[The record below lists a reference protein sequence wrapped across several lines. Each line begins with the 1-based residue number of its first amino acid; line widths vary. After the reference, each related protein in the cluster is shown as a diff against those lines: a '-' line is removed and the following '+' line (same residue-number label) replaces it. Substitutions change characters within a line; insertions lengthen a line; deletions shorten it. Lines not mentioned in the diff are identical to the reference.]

1 MKKQIIGLCAVVSAL
16 PLLAQIKLGCPFTDG
31 AVLQR
36 GMKVPVWGDFG
47 SCEKPCRVKVEFA
60 GQTKIADV
68 APDGKWK
75 VELDAMEASKESRTM
90 IVGKMKSGSDS
101 VCESVKVKDVLVG
114 EVWFASGQ
122 SNMETPIWGPG
133 SRYRDKNGALMTT
146 MTRLPFIRYAKSA
159 HCYSRTKVD
168 LTAKWCKFTP
178 EYLQIHDR
186 ADAGLKGTGTRLSA
200 VAFYYARELYLALD
214 IPVGIVDASV
224 GGTNIDAWT
233 PRSGYENCDPLIK
246 DTAGYP
252 VKDRDKWNPKTDRK
266 CYVSSAI
273 QQPTVLFNG
282 MVAAYAPMAM
292 RGMIWYQGCHNNAE
306 SFRYCA
312 KLHALYNGWSREFAN
327 PDLKLYLVQLAPF
340 NHNWLGICM
349 AQTRFCAEQK
359 NAALAVT
366 ADVGNF
372 HDIHPNDKE
381 IVAKRLVVHAL
392 KRDYAFAIPQ
402 TDSPVFKSAD
412 FKDGKAVLEFD
423 NVKNWYV
430 YADNRSRAAAFELAG
445 EDGKWHPAVIDNFR
459 KWKDRKGNLSD
470 SDFIDGAKIV
480 LVSKNVPAPVKAR
493 YMGAPRTSGTVYN
506 EASLPLGPFETGTLS
521 GR

>member
-1 MKKQIIGLCAVVSAL
+1 MKKQIIGLCAVAFAL

-31 AVLQR
+31 VVLQR

-47 SCEKPCRVKVEFA
+47 VCEKPCKVKVEFA

-68 APDGKWK
+68 ASDGKWK

-90 IVGKMKSGSDS
+90 TVSRIKDDSGS
-101 VCESVKVKDVLVG
+101 VCKSIEVKDVLVG
-114 EVWFASGQ
+114 EVWFSSGQ
-122 SNMETPIWGPG
+122 SNMETPIWGVNT
-133 SRYRDKNGALMTT
+133 RYRDMKGALMTT
-146 MTRLPFIRYAKSA
+146 MTRIPFIRYAKSSFN
-159 HCYSRTKVD
+159 YSGSKVN

-178 EYLQIHDR
+178 EYLQIHNR
-186 ADAGLKGTGTRLSA
+186 KDAGLKGNGTHLSA

-214 IPVGIVDASV
+214 MPIGIVDASI

-233 PRSGYENCDPLIK
+233 PRSGYENCDPRIK
-246 DTAGYP
+246 ETAEYT
-252 VKDRDKWNPKTDRK
+252 VKNRKEWSSKTDK
-266 CYVSSAI
+266 KGVVSGVH

-282 MVAAYAPMAM
+282 MVADYAPMAA
-292 RGMIWYQGCHNNAE
+292 RGLIWYQGCHNHRE
-306 SFRYCA
+306 PSLYCA

-327 PDLKLYLVQLAPF
+327 PDFKLYLVQLAPYTT
-340 NHNWLGICM
+340 NWLGICM

-372 HDIHPNDKE
+372 DDVHPNDKE

-392 KRDYAFAIPQ
+392 KHDYGFAIPE
-402 TDSPVFKSAD
+402 TDSPVFKSVE

-423 NVKNWYV
+423 NVKSWYV
-430 YADNRSRAAAFELAG
+430 YADDYSRNPPFELAG
-445 EDGKWHPAVIDNFR
+445 ADGKWYPAVIDNFR
-459 KWKDRKGNLSD
+459 KQKDGKGKLRET
-470 SDFIDGAKIV
+470 DFIDGAKIV
-480 LVSKNVPAPVKAR
+480 LVSKNVPAPVQAR
-493 YMGAPRTSGTVYN
+493 YMGKSRTAGTLYN
-506 EASLPLGPFETGTLS
+506 EASLPLGPFETV